1 MNAAPE
7 RAVPVAGAAAA
18 APDMD
23 TMGALA
29 TDAADA
35 VSAWASLLN
44 REFAL
49 AQCSLRWLLIGA
61 VILPVAA
68 LSAWLSLSSLL
79 VALAHLYTNSWLLA
93 LLFGAGMQSLALAIL
108 VRQLQRWA
116 SDLTLPQSRA
126 ALVDAMERMS

>member
-1 MNAAPE
+1 
-7 RAVPVAGAAAA
+7 
-18 APDMD
+18 
-23 TMGALA
+23 
-29 TDAADA
+29 
-35 VSAWASLLN
+35 
-44 REFAL
+44 
-49 AQCSLRWLLIGA
+49 
-61 VILPVAA
+61 VAA

-93 LLFGAGMQSLALAIL
+93 LLFGAGTQSLALAIL